1 MGRQVGARVG
11 PSDEALG
18 AGREGIG
25 PQMRASSRRSQGTP
39 SQRRHKPE

>member
-1 MGRQVGARVG
+1 MGRQVGACVG
-11 PSDEALG
+11 TRDEALG

-25 PQMRASSRRSQGTP
+25 PQMHASNRRSQGTP